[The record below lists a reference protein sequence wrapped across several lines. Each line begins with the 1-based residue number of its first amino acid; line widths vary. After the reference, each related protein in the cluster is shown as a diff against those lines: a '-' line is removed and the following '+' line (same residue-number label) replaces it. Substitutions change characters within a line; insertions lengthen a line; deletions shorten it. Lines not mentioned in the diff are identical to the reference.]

1 MTVVS
6 FVLGKN
12 GKRDKDKVRLKS
24 SARVDMQKPPTPH
37 LHASKGDSAQ
47 RQTSLDILLK
57 TEHHHHSITE
67 PGIEQQTRSRDH
79 FVSA

>member
-47 RQTSLDILLK
+47 RQTSLDIPIQGSLRVCINALL
-57 TEHHHHSITE
+57 ED
-67 PGIEQQTRSRDH
+67 Q
-79 FVSA
+79 